1 MQFEKT
7 YQVIANRGIV
17 LDVHELTIHPADRA
31 RLAMLDFTSTRQASY
46 RVTETLIQV
55 YDRMQAKGRPCQM
68 RVSISKALTREQA
81 DALNDQRG
89 HVGALISTAIGVPV
103 GLVAPITGAALG
115 VSIGPLVSSRLPTY
129 HMGDRM
135 VYIEATVSGGIGPQR
150 SSQSLIIQARP

>member
-31 RLAMLDFTSTRQASY
+31 KLAMLDFTSARQASY

-55 YDRMQAKGRPCQM
+55 YDRMQTKGPCQV
-68 RVSISKALTREQA
+68 RVSISMALTREQA

-89 HVGALISTAIGVPV
+89 HVSALISTSIGVPV

-115 VSIGPLVSSRLPTY
+115 VAIGPLASSRLPTY

-135 VYIEATVSGGIGPQR
+135 VHVEASVSGGIGPQR
-150 SSQSLIIQARP
+150 SSQSLIIQAHP